1 MLICR
6 NENKNITTVE
16 EIKIENAIT
25 DFEMKLENEET
36 SLSEILV

>member
-16 EIKIENAIT
+16 EMKIENTIT

>member
-25 DFEMKLENEET
+25 NFEMKLENEET

>member
-1 MLICR
+1 MFICR

-25 DFEMKLENEET
+25 NFEMKLENEET

>member
-16 EIKIENAIT
+16 EIKIENTIT